1 MAGTLPAFGDC
12 CLPCE
17 SPVTVLVPGP
27 AGADGAAGAAGA
39 DGDAAYTHLT
49 AQFIMPAIGAT
60 VIAAVGSSDGMI
72 VGQYV
77 PVEFGGT
84 MQVTAKPDSQHV
96 TLRNSAECPE
106 NVIAGTVIP
115 VGAIVG
121 PPATFNMSGLVW
133 NILEVP

>member
-1 MAGTLPAFGDC
+1 
-12 CLPCE
+12 
-17 SPVTVLVPGP
+17 
-27 AGADGAAGAAGA
+27 
-39 DGDAAYTHLT
+39 
-49 AQFIMPAIGAT
+49 MPAIGAT

-84 MQVTAKPDSQHV
+84 MQVTAKPDSLHV
-96 TLRNSAECPE
+96 TLQNSAECPE

-133 NILEVP
+133 NTTTLTWYRLEMSGGPGAELLAYNPI